1 VTIILTLLSVFC
13 FFYIVLQFY
22 IPNL

>member
-13 FFYIVLQFY
+13 FFYIVPQFY